1 MSKSPQTPRRPAALI
16 RSRSL
21 VDLAHE
27 EIHKRITNGEIAQG
41 ERLIIDALAQEFGT
55 SLIPVR
61 EALARL
67 HAERL
72 VSFEANKGYRVAA
85 PPDALELRHLFSARL
100 ILEVGALETAI
111 PLVDSD
117 LIVELR
123 EINARMG
130 RGTYGT
136 TFESYVD
143 FVKLNAV
150 FHEKVVGLSGNPF
163 IIEAYRTLAYHQRIM
178 QVLHGRGVPD
188 ITKLVAEHE
197 TIIDALQA
205 GSHAVARQ
213 AIRQH
218 ILNGSERLSPSSE
231 AGSP

>member
-1 MSKSPQTPRRPAALI
+1 MAKAAMTVLEPRKFV

-41 ERLIIDALAQEFGT
+41 ERLVIDALAQEFGT

-85 PPDALELRHLFSARL
+85 PPDALELHHLFSARL

-111 PLVDSD
+111 PLVTPE
-117 LIVELR
+117 LIEELR
-123 EINARMG
+123 AINAKM
-130 RGTYGT
+130 RGGKYGK
-136 TFESYVD
+136 TFEGYIE

-163 IIEAYRTLAYHQRIM
+163 IIDAYSALAYHQRIM
-178 QVLHGRGVPD
+178 QALHGRGIPD
-188 ITKLVAEHE
+188 IGKLVAEHDA
-197 TIIDALQA
+197 IIDALA
-205 GSHAVARQ
+205 RHSHAAARK

-218 ILNGSERLSPSSE
+218 ILDGGRRLGVDGAE
-231 AGSP
+231 

>member
-1 MSKSPQTPRRPAALI
+1 MSKSADVPRKAALI
-16 RSRSL
+16 RRRSL

-27 EIHKRITNGEIAQG
+27 EIHKRITNGQLNQG

-85 PPDALELRHLFSARL
+85 PPDALELHDLFSARL

-111 PLVDSD
+111 PLVNRP
-117 LIVELR
+117 LIAELR
-123 EINARMG
+123 AINRQM
-130 RGTYGT
+130 RSGTYGK
-136 TFESYVD
+136 TFEGYIA

-150 FHEKVVGLSGNPF
+150 FHEMVVGLSGNPF

-178 QVLHGRGVPD
+178 QALHGRGIPD
-188 ITKLVAEHE
+188 VAKLVEEHDV
-197 TIIDALQA
+197 IIDALEKK
-205 GSHAVARQ
+205 SYPKARQ

-218 ILNGSERLSPSSE
+218 ILEGAERLLR
-231 AGSP
+231 

>member
-1 MSKSPQTPRRPAALI
+1 MSRPSETAGKPTLI

-27 EIHKRITNGEIAQG
+27 EIHKRITNGKIAQG

-85 PPDALELRHLFSARL
+85 PPDALELHDLFSARL

-111 PLVDSD
+111 PLVNAT
-117 LIVELR
+117 LVAELR
-123 EINARMG
+123 DINQQMRS
-130 RGTYGT
+130 GTYGK
-136 TFESYVD
+136 TFEGYVA

-178 QVLHGRGVPD
+178 QALHGRGIPD
-188 ITKLVAEHE
+188 IGKLVDEHDA
-197 TIIDALQA
+197 IIQALEKKSLQK
-205 GSHAVARQ
+205 ARR

-218 ILNGSERLSPSSE
+218 ILEGADRLLR
-231 AGSP
+231 

>member
-1 MSKSPQTPRRPAALI
+1 MSKPTEAPRKSALI

-27 EIHKRITNGEIAQG
+27 EIHKRITNGTIKQG

-72 VSFEANKGYRVAA
+72 VSFEANKGYRVAP

-100 ILEVGALETAI
+100 ILEVGALESAI
-111 PLVDSD
+111 S
-117 LIVELR
+117 LIDAVLIAELR
-123 EINARMG
+123 DINQQMRS
-130 RGTYGT
+130 GTYGT
-136 TFESYVD
+136 TFESYLA
-143 FVKLNAV
+143 FVQLNAV

-163 IIEAYRTLAYHQRIM
+163 IIDAYRTLAYHQRIM
-178 QVLHGRGVPD
+178 QALHGRGIPD
-188 ITKLVAEHE
+188 IGKLVAEHDS
-197 TIIDALQA
+197 IIDALEQRSIDA
-205 GSHAVARQ
+205 ART

-218 ILNGSERLSPSSE
+218 ILDGWQRLSDE
-231 AGSP
+231 GR

>member
-1 MSKSPQTPRRPAALI
+1 MVKDVATKRNARKII

-41 ERLIIDALAQEFGT
+41 ERLVIDALAQEFGT
-55 SLIPVR
+55 SLVPVR

-85 PPDALELRHLFSARL
+85 PPDELELRQLFSARL
-100 ILEVGALETAI
+100 MLEVGALEVAL
-111 PLVDSD
+111 PLINPQLIAD
-117 LIVELR
+117 LR
-123 EINARMG
+123 DINEQMRG
-130 RGTYGT
+130 GTYGK
-136 TFESYVD
+136 TFEGYVE

-150 FHEKVVGLSGNPF
+150 FHERVVGLSGNPF
-163 IIEAYRTLAYHQRIM
+163 IIDAYRKLAYHERIM
-178 QVLHGRGVPD
+178 QALHGRGIPD
-188 ITKLVAEHE
+188 IGKLVAEHDA
-197 TIIDALQA
+197 IIDALQE
-205 GSHAVARQ
+205 GSHAAARS

-218 ILNGSERLSPSSE
+218 ILDGGKRLLPSE
-231 AGSP
+231 

>member
-1 MSKSPQTPRRPAALI
+1 MSRSSEPSRKPGLI

-27 EIHKRITNGEIAQG
+27 EIHKRITNGTIKQG

-85 PPDALELRHLFSARL
+85 PPDALELHDLFSARL

-111 PLVDSD
+111 PLVNAA
-117 LIVELR
+117 LVAELR
-123 EINARMG
+123 DINQQMRS
-130 RGTYGT
+130 GTYGK
-136 TFESYVD
+136 TFDGYVA

-178 QVLHGRGVPD
+178 QALHGRGIPD
-188 ITKLVAEHE
+188 IGKLVDEHDA
-197 TIIDALQA
+197 IIEALEKKSLQR
-205 GSHAVARQ
+205 VRQ

-218 ILNGSERLSPSSE
+218 IIEGAERLLR
-231 AGSP
+231 

>member
-1 MSKSPQTPRRPAALI
+1 MVKSIASKTKPESFI

-27 EIHKRITNGEIAQG
+27 EIHKRITNGEIPQG
-41 ERLIIDALAQEFGT
+41 ERLVIDALAQEFGT

-100 ILEVGALETAI
+100 ILEVGALETAL
-111 PLVDSD
+111 PLINPQ
-117 LIVELR
+117 LIAELR
-123 EINARMG
+123 KINEQMG
-130 RGTYGT
+130 AGTYGT
-136 TFESYVD
+136 TFEGYVE

-163 IIEAYRTLAYHQRIM
+163 IIDAYRKLAYHQRIM
-178 QVLHGRGVPD
+178 QALHGRGIPD
-188 ITKLVAEHE
+188 IAKLVAEHE
-197 TIIDALQA
+197 AIIEALQN
-205 GSHAVARQ
+205 GSPDGARS

-218 ILNGSERLSPSSE
+218 ILDGGQRLLEP
-231 AGSP
+231 A

>member
-1 MSKSPQTPRRPAALI
+1 MSRSSEPSRKPGLI

-27 EIHKRITNGEIAQG
+27 EIHKRITNGIIKQG

-85 PPDALELRHLFSARL
+85 PPDALELHDLFSARL

-111 PLVDSD
+111 PLVNAA
-117 LIVELR
+117 LVAELR
-123 EINARMG
+123 DINQQMRS
-130 RGTYGT
+130 GTYGK
-136 TFESYVD
+136 TFDGYVA

-178 QVLHGRGVPD
+178 QALHGRGIPD
-188 ITKLVAEHE
+188 IGKLVDEHDA
-197 TIIDALQA
+197 IIEALEKKSLQR
-205 GSHAVARQ
+205 VRQ

-218 ILNGSERLSPSSE
+218 IIEGAERLLR
-231 AGSP
+231 

>member
-1 MSKSPQTPRRPAALI
+1 MTKPVASKSKPASFM

-41 ERLIIDALAQEFGT
+41 ERLVIDALAQEFGT

-85 PPDALELRHLFSARL
+85 PPDELELRQLFSARL
-100 ILEVGALETAI
+100 ILEVGALETAL
-111 PLVDSD
+111 PLINPQ
-117 LIVELR
+117 LIAELR
-123 EINARMG
+123 DINAQMRA
-130 RGTYGT
+130 GTYGT
-136 TFESYVD
+136 NFEGYVQ

-163 IIEAYRTLAYHQRIM
+163 IIDSYRKLAYHERIM
-178 QVLHGRGVPD
+178 QALHGRGIPD
-188 ITKLVAEHE
+188 ISKLVAEHE
-197 TIIDALQA
+197 AIIEALQDGA
-205 GSHAVARQ
+205 HEGARE

-218 ILNGSERLSPSSE
+218 ILDGGRRLISE
-231 AGSP
+231 